1 MRYTGKKRA
10 HCLLTYSPEVQ
21 HVEEHLVLFGI
32 YPSLNINEKETV
44 IHKCANA
51 KWIHVLKTL

>member
-32 YPSLNINEKETV
+32 YPSLNINEKETERDR
-44 IHKCANA
+44 KKNFRE
-51 KWIHVLKTL
+51 K